1 MLNKILST
9 AYAAVLL
16 VVALICV
23 THTIITRTPAD
34 FWSVLK
40 YIPLVS
46 IFLFFSNYSAGL
58 NTGADGKITRCY
70 PTAREALL
78 GALIGSI
85 LLIPV
90 SVIMLSLYSVTVDAV
105 DWVHSPNLNA
115 HIVNML
121 SLGIVLVSGYS
132 LFLFRKKYRSIYG
145 STEILI
151 GVVIAMHNAQSLF
164 ERGNLDPTLFFAFIT
179 AGIYLVVR
187 GLDNIH
193 EGNKER
199 L

>member
-9 AYAAVLL
+9 TYAAVLL
-16 VVALICV
+16 VVGLICV

-34 FWSVLK
+34 FLSALK

-46 IFLFFSNYSAGL
+46 IFLFFSNYSAVV
-58 NTGADGKITRCY
+58 NTGADGKITRYY

-90 SVIMLSLYSVTVDAV
+90 SVIMLSLYSVAVDAV
-105 DWVHSPNLNA
+105 DWVHSPDLNA

-121 SLGIVLVSGYS
+121 SLGIVLISGYS

-145 STEILI
+145 ATEILI

-164 ERGNLDPTLFFAFIT
+164 EKGNLDPTLFFAFIT

>member
-9 AYAAVLL
+9 TYATVLL
-16 VVALICV
+16 VVGLICV
-23 THTIITRTPAD
+23 IHTFITRTPAD
-34 FWSVLK
+34 FLSILK
-40 YIPLVS
+40 YIPIVTV
-46 IFLFFSNYSAGL
+46 FLFFSNYSAVV
-58 NTGADGKITRCY
+58 NTGGDGKTTRYY

-90 SVIMLSLYSVTVDAV
+90 SVVLLSAYSVAVDAV

-115 HIVNML
+115 DIVNML

-187 GLDNIH
+187 GLDNIY
-193 EGNKER
+193 EGNKEK

>member
-34 FWSVLK
+34 FLSALK

-46 IFLFFSNYSAGL
+46 IFLFFSNYSAVV
-58 NTGADGKITRCY
+58 NTGADGKITRYY
-70 PTAREALL
+70 PTARAALL

-90 SVIMLSLYSVTVDAV
+90 SVIMLSLYSITVDAA

-193 EGNKER
+193 EGNKEK